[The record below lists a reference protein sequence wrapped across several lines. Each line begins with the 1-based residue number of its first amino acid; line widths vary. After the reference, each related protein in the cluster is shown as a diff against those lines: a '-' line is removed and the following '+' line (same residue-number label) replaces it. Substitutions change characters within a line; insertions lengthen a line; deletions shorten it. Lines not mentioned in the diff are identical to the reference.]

1 MSIFQWAT
9 AETIQSNSMDQ
20 FFQSI
25 NVLLPLLYGSVLGI
39 YTWYFLQS
47 TRSPSVIASRLLFLT
62 ILLHIIFLVSQ
73 GIHYRIFPITTVFSA
88 MSMFA
93 LDLSLIYYVIEKRT
107 KESRTGIFF
116 LMIIFGF
123 QLFSSMF
130 ISFGE
135 PTNNLLRNPTFGI
148 HTTFTILGIAAL
160 AIAAL
165 YSLMYLMLAKEI
177 KGHRFGII
185 YAGLPALETLDNMA
199 RYATGVGIIL
209 LGVGILFGHFWAF
222 KVLGY
227 FFKLDVKIIVTDIAW
242 LSYVF
247 GWFYVKFKGLHGLR
261 MSQVSMWG
269 FILFFVILVIGNILD
284 STFHR
289 FI

>member
-1 MSIFQWAT
+1 MSIFKCVLP
-9 AETIQSNSMDQ
+9 EIIQSNSMDQ

-39 YTWYFLQS
+39 YTWYFLQN
-47 TRSPSVIASRLLFLT
+47 TLTAGVIASRLLFIT
-62 ILLHIIFLVSQ
+62 ILLHIIFLTSQ

-93 LDLSLIYYVIEKRT
+93 LDLSVIYYVIEKRT

-116 LMIIFGF
+116 LGIIFGF

-135 PTNNLLRNPTFGI
+135 PTNNLLNNPTFGI

-165 YSLMYLMLAKEI
+165 YSLMYLMLAKQI

-185 YAGLPALETLDNMA
+185 YDGLPALETLENMA
-199 RYATGVGIIL
+199 RYATSVGIIL
-209 LGVGILFGHFWAF
+209 LGVGILMGHLWAY

-227 FFKLDVKIIVTDIAW
+227 FFKLNVKIILTDIAW
-242 LSYVF
+242 LCYAF
-247 GWFYVKFKGLHGLR
+247 GWFYVKFKGLHGVR
-261 MSQVSMWG
+261 MSQISMWG
-269 FILFFVILVIGNILD
+269 FILFFLILAIGNILD

>member
-1 MSIFQWAT
+1 M
-9 AETIQSNSMDQ
+9 
-20 FFQSI
+20 
-25 NVLLPLLYGSVLGI
+25 
-39 YTWYFLQS
+39 
-47 TRSPSVIASRLLFLT
+47 T
-62 ILLHIIFLVSQ
+62 ILLHIVHLISQ
-73 GIHYRIFPITTVFSA
+73 GVYYQIFPIANVFAS

-93 LDLSLIYYVIEKRT
+93 LDVALIYYVIEKKT
-107 KESRTGIFF
+107 KECRTGIFF
-116 LMIIFGF
+116 LGIIFGF

-135 PTNNLLRNPTFGI
+135 PTNNLLRNPTFGV
-148 HTTFTILGIAAL
+148 HTTFTILGISAL

-177 KGHRFGII
+177 KRHRFGLI
-185 YAGLPALETLDNMA
+185 YDGLPALETLENMA

-209 LGVGILFGHFWAF
+209 LGVGILLGHFWAY

-227 FFKLDVKIIVTDIAW
+227 FFILDVKIIVSDIAW
-242 LSYVF
+242 LVYAS

-261 MSQVSMWG
+261 MSQVSIWG
-269 FILFFVILVIGNILD
+269 FIFFFVILVIGNILD
-284 STFHR
+284 STFHQ

>member
-1 MSIFQWAT
+1 
-9 AETIQSNSMDQ
+9 MDQ

-39 YTWYFLQS
+39 YTWYFLQN
-47 TRSPSVIASRLLFLT
+47 TRSTGVIASRLLFVT

-73 GIHYRIFPITTVFSA
+73 GFHYRIFPITTVYSS
-88 MSMFA
+88 MTMFA

-107 KESRTGIFF
+107 KEIRTGIFF
-116 LMIIFGF
+116 LGIIFGF

-148 HTTFTILGIAAL
+148 HTTFTILGISAL

-165 YSLMYLMLAKEI
+165 YSLMYLMLAKQI

-185 YAGLPALETLDNMA
+185 YDGLPALETLENMA

-209 LGVGILFGHFWAF
+209 LGIGILLGHVWAY

-227 FFKLDVKIIVTDIAW
+227 FFIMDVKIIISDIAW
-242 LSYVF
+242 LFYAS
-247 GWFYVKFKGLHGLR
+247 GWFYVKFRGLHGLR

-269 FILFFVILVIGNILD
+269 FILFFVVLAIGNIVA
-284 STFHR
+284 STFHQ
-289 FI
+289 FV